1 MNILF
6 GILFLL
12 VFIAGFCLGLI
23 LPLVIKRYFNVFQ
36 EYENKINK
44 LTLELE
50 KKKNERNESDIK
62 SPSSDIIDEW
72 LNGTEGGEYN
82 E

>member
-6 GILFLL
+6 GILFLII
-12 VFIAGFCLGLI
+12 FIVGFCFGLF
-23 LPLVIKRYFNVFQ
+23 LPFAIKNYFNVFQ
-36 EYENKINK
+36 EYKEQINK

-50 KKKNERNESDIK
+50 KKEHEKVDINNGM
-62 SPSSDIIDEW
+62 PSSDIIDEW
-72 LNGTEGGEYN
+72 LNGKVGGEDD